1 MSLPRVASRLIL
13 MARGAFRSDT
23 YGTGART
30 CFARARFVAILV
42 STLSAGCDRFFL
54 PKPPETQDGS
64 YLVHVV
70 SGGEAREDI
79 GTILLWY
86 TGSEDTLA
94 AVQMANPSADLSALQ
109 PGQRIVI
116 PSSVVTQTNAM
127 PRRKFTLGVD
137 VPPPVIAPPTA
148 VPAPNGGAKSDPLEE
163 LMRKHE
169 RRAPQQPTPLQAAS
183 EPPARSNLVDMPT
196 QRAVEPNNV
205 AAPSS
210 PKTTSGASKLE
221 AFSEDEIGA
230 LPVPGSQPRS
240 DENGTGQI
248 ESRKPI
254 AQETKNPRPRQ
265 APQPEVF
272 DEE

>member
-1 MSLPRVASRLIL
+1 MSLPRVASRLIS
-13 MARGAFRSDT
+13 MAREAFRSDT
-23 YGTGART
+23 YVTGTRA
-30 CFARARFVAILV
+30 CFARARFVAIIV

-148 VPAPNGGAKSDPLEE
+148 VPAPNGGAKTDPLEE

-169 RRAPQQPTPLQAAS
+169 RRAPHAAVEPAATSNIVDAPTPLVMGPSSDVAPSGPKAAS
-183 EPPARSNLVDMPT
+183 GPR
-196 QRAVEPNNV
+196 
-205 AAPSS
+205 
-210 PKTTSGASKLE
+210 KLE
-221 AFSEDEIGA
+221 AFSEDEVGV
-230 LPVPGSQPRS
+230 LPLPGSQSRA
-240 DENGTGQI
+240 NGNSEGQV
-248 ESRKPI
+248 EVRKPS
-254 AQETKNPRPRQ
+254 ATETKNPRPRQ

>member
-1 MSLPRVASRLIL
+1 MSQTRVASRFIS
-13 MARGAFRSDT
+13 MARGQLGSLERSGSGRLFHL
-23 YGTGART
+23 YALLI
-30 CFARARFVAILV
+30 ASMI
-42 STLSAGCDRFFL
+42 AGCDRFFL
-54 PKPPETQDGS
+54 PKPTETQDGS

-70 SGGEAREDI
+70 SGGETREDI

-94 AVQMANPSADLSALQ
+94 TVQMANPSADLAMLQ
-109 PGQRIVI
+109 PGQRIMI

-127 PRRKFTLGVD
+127 PRRKFALGVD
-137 VPPPVIAPPTA
+137 VPPPVMAPATA
-148 VPAPNGGAKSDPLEE
+148 VPAPSGGAKSDPLEE

-169 RRAPQQPTPLQAAS
+169 RRAPQQPTPLEAAS
-183 EPPARSNLVDMPT
+183 EPSARSNLVDVPS

-205 AAPSS
+205 AAPGS
-210 PKTTSGASKLE
+210 PKTRSGSSKLE

-230 LPVPGSQPRS
+230 LPVPGSQPRP
-240 DENGTGQI
+240 DENGAGQI
-248 ESRKPI
+248 ESRKP
-254 AQETKNPRPRQ
+254 AAPETKNLRPRR